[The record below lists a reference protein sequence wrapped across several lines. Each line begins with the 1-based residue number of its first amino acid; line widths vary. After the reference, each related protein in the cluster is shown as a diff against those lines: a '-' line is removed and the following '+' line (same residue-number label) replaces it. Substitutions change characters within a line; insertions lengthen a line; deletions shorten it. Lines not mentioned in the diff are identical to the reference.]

1 MLATKLTH
9 FFLALQPSDTEVF
22 DILLALKKLPLT
34 IELLRETK
42 IGNSVYDAKKKFSAG
57 SLSFNESKDIIALW
71 KKSCDVQASV
81 SKPTSDSSGSQLE
94 GAVKRKMPIT
104 KVVAPVE
111 EENEENEVEKNY
123 DALSQ
128 TRRKVTI
135 YSFLERHDIFTSIL
149 L

>member
-1 MLATKLTH
+1 MKLTYIL
-9 FFLALQPSDTEVF
+9 LALQPSDTEVF

-42 IGNSVYDAKKKFSAG
+42 IGNSVYDAKKKFAAG

-71 KKSCDVQASV
+71 KKSCDVQVSV
-81 SKPTSDSSGSQLE
+81 PKSTSDSSGSQLE
-94 GAVKRKMPIT
+94 GVIKRKMPVA
-104 KVVAPVE
+104 KVVAPLE

-128 TRRKVTI
+128 TRRKVKLD
-135 YSFLERHDIFTSIL
+135 SFLERHVTFISL
-149 L
+149 LQS